1 MRVRKISR
9 LHKDFIGIIT
19 KVADII
25 NLKNIE
31 YLIEFGSD
39 EIDCFLGGL
48 HKVSIKGL
56 RDGTPVKIGVIIK
69 WHPNPVDR
77 MCFRAAY
84 QREYVFYQYIVP
96 KMLQLQRK
104 YNVIEGLRM
113 KFPNCILASMED
125 DKETIVVNMI
135 MEYKL
140 TSRFNKTDFVK
151 SSLVVKNLAKL
162 HGLSFALENIH
173 PEEFKTIQNHCSKD
187 VQYSDIKNV
196 SKSLIYYFKQ
206 SLNVVS
212 NSEAKAKLETI
223 LPNISTL
230 LSKCSAPVPNYS
242 TICHGDCWN
251 NNILFKYQGK
261 IPVDVLFVDFQL
273 VRYASPVTD
282 LSYYVYMSTDQEF
295 LSKYYQQLVNIY
307 YGTLSA
313 VLRQCNLDVANIYP
327 RNILEKHLREYS
339 VLGLLEALISMKIIT
354 AQSEEA
360 LKMTEMKYQK
370 SEDSLQYETENHL
383 LYVERV
389 NGVVNDFFERGY
401 SLDSLLNL

>member
-9 LHKDFIGIIT
+9 LHKDLIGIIT
-19 KVADII
+19 KVADIT

-31 YLIEFGSD
+31 YLIEFGTD

-56 RDGTPVKIGVIIK
+56 RDGAPVKIGVIIK

-135 MEYKL
+135 MDYKL
-140 TSRFNKTDFVK
+140 LSRFNRTDFVK

-162 HGLSFALENIH
+162 HGLSFALENIY

-187 VQYSDIKNV
+187 VQYSDTTNV

-212 NSEAKAKLETI
+212 NPEAKAKLETI

-251 NNILFKYQGK
+251 NNILFKYQVIICRINIK
-261 IPVDVLFVDFQL
+261 YNFVKL
-273 VRYASPVTD
+273 
-282 LSYYVYMSTDQEF
+282 
-295 LSKYYQQLVNIY
+295 
-307 YGTLSA
+307 
-313 VLRQCNLDVANIYP
+313 
-327 RNILEKHLREYS
+327 
-339 VLGLLEALISMKIIT
+339 
-354 AQSEEA
+354 
-360 LKMTEMKYQK
+360 
-370 SEDSLQYETENHL
+370 
-383 LYVERV
+383 
-389 NGVVNDFFERGY
+389 
-401 SLDSLLNL
+401 